1 MFFTGNRILAQH
13 IHEAVREAVRA
24 LRVLPELSCSPV
36 PSQSQNKGLLASK
49 RCRPKYRNRMVNVR
63 PQRPLVLFPR
73 SPDIQTSPAQSCVKP
88 LEPDETNPES
98 SPSSSFNFSP
108 CRSQNRSISETW
120 SDMEMKMD
128 QCDAA
133 ACEMQ
138 ESVDDREGLGYM
150 VMSPHVSR
158 SSSVLSHDDYVTMAS
173 PHKNSQPAYSSSSA
187 SLQTSFIRQVFFLP
201 ILVLVEYMIL
211 KQWLKYFWQRI
222 PQIKMSELINMFFV
236 LLFWFTLAA
245 SCVISRV
252 KLLSF

>member
-1 MFFTGNRILAQH
+1 
-13 IHEAVREAVRA
+13 
-24 LRVLPELSCSPV
+24 
-36 PSQSQNKGLLASK
+36 
-49 RCRPKYRNRMVNVR
+49 
-63 PQRPLVLFPR
+63 
-73 SPDIQTSPAQSCVKP
+73 
-88 LEPDETNPES
+88 
-98 SPSSSFNFSP
+98 
-108 CRSQNRSISETW
+108 
-120 SDMEMKMD
+120 MKMD

-211 KQWLKYFWQRI
+211 KQWLLTEGTANKNVRI
-222 PQIKMSELINMFFV
+222 DQHVFCFV
-236 LLFWFTLAA
+236 VLVHLGCQLCNF
-245 SCVISRV
+245 
-252 KLLSF
+252 